1 MAILTEEN
9 HIGSHTVNTK
19 RLENVQSFKLQFKSQ
34 NLWV

>member
-9 HIGSHTVNTK
+9 HIG